1 MVGKSVLMASLA
13 VAAIAFGGL
22 AAEAAGRGGG
32 GPGGAVAPFT
42 PPGFSSPGAH
52 SGFET
57 FTHTTT
63 TTTTSTNLPGGWDEG
78 KAGWKMNLQSPNPIL
93 TTRPP
98 GLSR

>member
-1 MVGKSVLMASLA
+1 MGKSILTASLA

-78 KAGWKMNLQSPNPIL
+78 KASWKSNLQSPNPIL